1 MKKKIIIR
9 VTMLALSAMLSV
21 GGIIGLTSCKSGGGS
36 TNSSEISHAGEY
48 SVILNE
54 DFMKIDLFGDGV
66 QLRATTKKNRIE
78 TEGNVIW
85 ESLNSEIITVDQQ
98 GNIKPV
104 SVGEGKITA
113 SWEGVKAECTVV
125 VKSDSIPVV
134 KADQTS
140 LGFIYGVSPA
150 YALDTWVLY
159 KGVKYRKDV
168 DFSYSIPDSGKTVA
182 MVDKNGVVT
191 PVGLGETE
199 LTVKAIYKN
208 YDKVGMTIKI
218 PVRVS
223 YDVEVNL
230 AYAENSPEELFVKQV
245 EYEGVVYQNQTSFIY
260 QVNKMEEEGL
270 VEVADATVEWKTSD
284 ETILSVADGEV
295 TAVGAGTASVWCEYV
310 YEGYACASNKIDITV
325 NPYAVIK
332 TLDMRVLLDKSKP
345 SKLPTATEIFG
356 VEFDGEITTIAI
368 GDSNLLKEGKIEASE
383 YEDGYYAIAIAND
396 EGYAYQVNGAVV
408 SVSVEEDGVLFGL
421 MQGEKSQNER
431 YYNWILPAQKDVE
444 ALMNKGYRALK
455 IGYRYNSKNATNVA
469 ITTKYESELGHT
481 ATTNVNETL
490 TYDLNIILDR
500 YSDLDE
506 YSRSEYAFKVSEE
519 FGALTLNSCH
529 FTNISSVKNN
539 DFKIDRSFSLSD
551 STIANNVEKEGIIA
565 SVAATVTAKNDGRLI
580 ASSRKGISK
589 SSIRYLLND
598 GYNAYTVK
606 YYLEYDATKMTKRLF
621 AYAAENVNSSAPR
634 PIIGDKQRLVANQWA
649 EINITLDAYCV
660 TGNLFDLEVATADDG
675 SQMTYT
681 LYIESI
687 KAAKIEGMDQPIRM
701 YSGYP
706 VEMWT
711 STISPR
717 GVNEYDKQI
726 GDKTAYF
733 YTTVDVQSTW
743 QYGCPIRFFT
753 GLNINVAKLQQLKEE
768 GYTTL
773 DFDVYAKT
781 SDGST
786 IDLRTN
792 PEKKDWGGER
802 RLKTLV
808 SGEWQ
813 TVSMDID
820 YLIEYYSLLN
830 GCGGTNC
837 FWVIIPNYLSSGQ
850 NIVYEIGVGAIA
862 PGGKA

>member
-1 MKKKIIIR
+1 VKKKIIIR

-21 GGIIGLTSCKSGGGS
+21 GGIIALTSCKSGGGS
-36 TNSSEISHAGEY
+36 TNNANEY

-54 DFMKIDLFGDGV
+54 DFMEIDLFGDGV
-66 QLRATTKKNRIE
+66 QLQATTKKDRIE
-78 TEGNVIW
+78 TEGTVIW
-85 ESLNSEIITVDQQ
+85 ESLNSEIVTVDQQ

-150 YALDTWVLY
+150 YPLDTWVLY
-159 KGVKYRKDV
+159 KGVEYRKDV

-182 MVDKNGVVT
+182 TVDKNGIVT

-230 AYAENSPEELFVKQV
+230 AFAENSPEELFVKQV

-260 QVNKMEEEGL
+260 QVNKMESDGMA
-270 VEVADATVEWKTSD
+270 EVADATVSWKTSD
-284 ETILSVADGEV
+284 ETVLSVTDGIV
-295 TAVGAGTASVWCEYV
+295 TALSDGTASVWCEYV
-310 YEGYACASNKIDITV
+310 YEGYACASNKLEITV
-325 NPYAVIK
+325 KPYAVVK
-332 TLDMRVLLDKSKP
+332 ALDEKVLLDKSDP
-345 SKLPTATEIFG
+345 SKIPTPTEIFG

-368 GDSNLLKEGKIEASE
+368 GDNNLLREGKIEAGE
-383 YEDGYYAIAIAND
+383 YEDGYYAVAIAND
-396 EGYAYQVNGAVV
+396 EGYAFQVNGAVV
-408 SVSVEEDGVLFGL
+408 SVSVEEEGVLFGL

-431 YYNWILPAQKDVE
+431 YYNWILPAQSE
-444 ALMNKGYRALK
+444 IETLMNKGYRALK
-455 IGYRYNSKNATNVA
+455 IGYRYTAPTEESVT
-469 ITTKYESELGHT
+469 ITAKYESELKHT
-481 ATTNVNETL
+481 ATANINQVFSF
-490 TYDLNIILDR
+490 DLNILLDR
-500 YSDLDE
+500 YSEFDE

-519 FGALTLNSCH
+519 FGKLTLNSCYV
-529 FTNISSVKNN
+529 TNISADASA
-539 DFKIDRSFSLSD
+539 DFKIDRGFEVKG
-551 STIANNVEKEGIIA
+551 STVVNNVEKENIKA
-565 SVAATVTAKNDGRLI
+565 PVSATITAKTDNRI
-580 ASSRKGISK
+580 IVTSSKGISK
-589 SSIRYLLND
+589 ASIGYLLND

-606 YYLEYDATKMTKRLF
+606 YYLEYDATKMTKQLF
-621 AYAAENVNSSAPR
+621 AYAAENVNSTNPR
-634 PIIGDKQRLVANQWA
+634 PIIGQKQSIVANRWA
-649 EINITLDAYCV
+649 EITLPLDAYYV
-660 TGNLFDLEVATADDG
+660 TRNLFDLEVSTADDG
-675 SQMTYT
+675 GQMEYT
-681 LYIESI
+681 LYVASV
-687 KAAKIEGMDQPIRM
+687 KAAKVAGMDQPIRM

-711 STISPR
+711 SKISPR

-726 GDKTAYF
+726 EDKTAYF

-820 YLIEYYSLLN
+820 YLIEYYSILN